1 MPIRIVQILALLFTA
16 LSLVPAGAH
25 FFEFP
30 SKINLSAQD
39 YLTVQAIYRG
49 WALFGIAIFGALAL
63 DGAAAAMLR
72 GQGAA
77 FQWDLAAGALLVLS
91 LAIFFIWT
99 FPVNQTTEN
108 WTKLPANW
116 QDLRRQWEYSHVAN
130 AVVTFASLICVT
142 VSVVLTKR

>member
-1 MPIRIVQILALLFTA
+1 MPIRIVQILALLLTA

-30 SKINLSAQD
+30 NKINLPAQD

-49 WALFGIAIFGALAL
+49 WAFFGIAIFGALAL

-72 GQGAA
+72 GRGAA

-142 VSVVLTKR
+142 LSVVLTKR